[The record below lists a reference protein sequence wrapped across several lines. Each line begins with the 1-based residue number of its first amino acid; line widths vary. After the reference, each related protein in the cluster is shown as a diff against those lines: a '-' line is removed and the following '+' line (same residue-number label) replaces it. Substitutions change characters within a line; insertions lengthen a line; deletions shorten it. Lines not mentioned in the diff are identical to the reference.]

1 MNRCRSNKA
10 NCTETLTFFVLN
22 RSEQGLSTPKLEYQ
36 FTDLK
41 TQYIQNFTGDCLTF
55 LVVSV
60 SSDSTLKVE
69 FKLGLFYC

>member
-10 NCTETLTFFVLN
+10 NCKETLTFFVLN

-41 TQYIQNFTGDCLTF
+41 TQYIQNFTGDCLNF
-55 LVVSV
+55 W
-60 SSDSTLKVE
+60 
-69 FKLGLFYC
+69 